1 MDEFPL
7 SENALTDN
15 LEIKDSSIHGQ
26 GLFAKA
32 DIPADTNLGES
43 HVFLM
48 QNYDLESK
56 SWERKEWIRRTMG
69 AFLNHSDEPNA
80 TCSVGEGDNKTFLIT
95 TQDVK
100 AGDEITVTYDAD
112 IFKQMGL

>member
-1 MDEFPL
+1 
-7 SENALTDN
+7 
-15 LEIKDSSIHGQ
+15 
-26 GLFAKA
+26 
-32 DIPADTNLGES
+32 
-43 HVFLM
+43 
-48 QNYDLESK
+48 
-56 SWERKEWIRRTMG
+56 MG

-95 TQDVK
+95 TKDVK